1 MKLFQLRYF
10 CEACRSK
17 NITRAAASLHVSQP
31 AVTMAV
37 QALENEFGLKLIE
50 RGERGFSLTADG
62 EFFYREAQAILSRG
76 DALTEAMDERRRLG
90 EASLRFGSTPMAGA
104 GITKNLF
111 FALGKERPPL
121 SVNLLEGGR
130 AQLLRLLEDDLL
142 DFALMPTEGL
152 PAGQWR
158 SLDLV
163 DCEIVLCAHSSS
175 PCAKLKRLDSAKQL
189 EGVPLAFFDDKFYLN
204 ELVFDFFKKENVEP
218 TIICRSGQIFTVV
231 EFIRSGAAAAFLNR
245 GVADLCPD
253 IAQIPLAEPLTLKI
267 GFVWKAS
274 SPRAADLEREIA
286 RIAASLHDSLQ
297 EKTIN

>member
-10 CEACRSK
+10 CEACRFK

-62 EFFYREAQAILSRG
+62 EFFYREALAILSRG

-142 DFALMPTEGL
+142 DFALMPVNCLSPEKYGVFEL
-152 PAGQWR
+152 SR
-158 SLDLV
+158 KEV
-163 DCEIVLCAHSSS
+163 VLCVSAAS
-175 PCAKLKRLDSAKQL
+175 PIAKLKRLESPAQL
-189 EGVPLAFFDDKFYLN
+189 ADVPLALFDDKYFFTS
-204 ELVFDFFKKENVEP
+204 LVLDYFKRFGQSPRIVCYAEQIYTVLDFVL
-218 TIICRSGQIFTVV
+218 SGT
-231 EFIRSGAAAAFLNR
+231 AAAFLCRPLNAGR
-245 GVADLCPD
+245 PD
-253 IAQIPLAEPLTLKI
+253 VVEIPLAKPMALQT
-267 GFVWKAS
+267 GFVWKRF
-274 SPRAADLEREIA
+274 SPRIAELEREIKRLA
-286 RIAASLHDSLQ
+286 GELKA
-297 EKTIN
+297 KK